1 MRRSFLPLFVILLAS
16 GQGVTAQM
24 SPGARS
30 VGLGGGGMVFA
41 TGVDAVEWNP
51 ANLAWGGGWN
61 ISLFELGV
69 VGIGSGTTV
78 PDFISIME
86 GGSEA
91 PSLIA
96 ALPSDG
102 ISLALITEGFGTAYL
117 LDALDELPNGANTA
131 PLAMG
136 SPLPSVG
143 LAVGPVAIRIR
154 SRFRQD
160 FTLSKE
166 LADLIGNG
174 FELANVQ
181 NYAVGN
187 TGWSSVS
194 TSEVTLSYG
203 LTIGE
208 ALSLGVGGRYVM
220 GHGMTQGRFFEPQVD
235 LSCLAGDPNCEVMVL
250 QTASVEARDGIGYG
264 LDIGASLALPMGFRV
279 AASGTNVVQRMEWD
293 EDQIIGYH
301 ARYTDADFDDDL
313 NLGLGIEDYLDRFS
327 SGEVL
332 DPNSVSLAVY
342 EASQGFLEGSYFPQ
356 VFRAGLGWRSGG
368 TTLEAVGIKVAPRG
382 RYASVWDERV
392 SVGLEQKLPLL
403 TLRGG
408 YGFAENGITQLT
420 GGVGLRLGPV
430 HIDVSGGKFSGERL
444 DSAPWD
450 GYFGTVG
457 LQIRAG
463 GQ

>member
-1 MRRSFLPLFVILLAS
+1 MRRSVLFAFVVLLAY
-16 GQGVTAQM
+16 GQGVAAQM

-30 VGLGGGGMVFA
+30 VGMGGGGMVFA

-61 ISLFELGV
+61 VSLFELGL
-69 VGIGSGTTV
+69 VGIGSGTTLY
-78 PDFISIME
+78 DFKSIIE
-86 GGSEA
+86 GGSDA
-91 PSLIA
+91 ASLVA

-102 ISLALITEGFGTAYL
+102 ITLALITEGFGTAYV

-131 PLAMG
+131 PLAVG

-143 LAVGPVAIRIR
+143 LAIGPVAVRVR
-154 SRFRQD
+154 SRLRHDFR
-160 FTLSKE
+160 LSKE

-194 TSEVTLSYG
+194 TSEVTVSYG

-235 LSCLAGDPNCEVMVL
+235 LSCLSGDPNCEVMVL
-250 QTASVEARDGIGYG
+250 QTASVEGRDGVGYG
-264 LDIGASLALPMGFRV
+264 LDIGASLQLPLGFRI

-293 EDQIIGYH
+293 ADQIIGYH
-301 ARYTDADFDDDL
+301 ARYTDQDFDN

-327 SGEVL
+327 TGEVI

-342 EASQGFLEGSYFPQ
+342 EASQGFLEESYFPQ

-382 RYASVWDERV
+382 RYASSWDERV
-392 SVGLEQKLPLL
+392 SIGLEQKLPLL

-408 YGFAENGITQLT
+408 YGFTESGITQYTAGL
-420 GGVGLRLGPV
+420 GLRLGPV
-430 HIDVSGGKFSGERL
+430 HIDASGGQFSGERS
-444 DSAPWD
+444 DAAPWH
-450 GYFGTVG
+450 GLFATLG

>member
-1 MRRSFLPLFVILLAS
+1 MRRSLFPTMVILLACT
-16 GQGVTAQM
+16 QGLTAQM

-30 VGLGGGGMVFA
+30 VAMGGGGMVFA

-61 ISLFELGV
+61 VSLFELGA
-69 VGIGSGTTV
+69 VGIGSGTTML
-78 PDFISIME
+78 DFYSIME
-86 GGSEA
+86 GGTDA

-96 ALPSDG
+96 ALPADG
-102 ISLALITEGFGTAYL
+102 ITLALITEGFGTAYL
-117 LDALDELPNGANTA
+117 LDALDELPSGANTA
-131 PLAMG
+131 PLAIG

-143 LAVGPVAIRIR
+143 LALGPVAVRVR
-154 SRFRQD
+154 SRVRQD

-194 TSEVTLSYG
+194 TSEVTVSYG
-203 LTIGE
+203 TTIGG

-220 GHGMTQGRFFEPQVD
+220 GHGMTQGRFFEPQID
-235 LSCLAGDPNCEVMVL
+235 LSCFGGDPTCDIMVL
-250 QTASVEARDGIGYG
+250 QTASVEARDGTGYG
-264 LDIGASLALPMGFRV
+264 LDFGASLELPMGFRV

-293 EDQIIGYH
+293 ENQITGYS
-301 ARYTDADFDDDL
+301 ARYTDSDFDND
-313 NLGLGIEDYLDRFS
+313 LGLGIEDYLDRFS
-327 SGEVL
+327 SGEII

-342 EASQGFLEGSYFPQ
+342 QASEGFLEGSYFPQ

-382 RYASVWDERV
+382 RYASAWDERV

-408 YGFAENGITQLT
+408 YGFSQNGITQVT
-420 GGVGLRLGPV
+420 GGLGLRLGPV
-430 HIDVSGGKFSGERL
+430 HLDAGGGKFSGERL